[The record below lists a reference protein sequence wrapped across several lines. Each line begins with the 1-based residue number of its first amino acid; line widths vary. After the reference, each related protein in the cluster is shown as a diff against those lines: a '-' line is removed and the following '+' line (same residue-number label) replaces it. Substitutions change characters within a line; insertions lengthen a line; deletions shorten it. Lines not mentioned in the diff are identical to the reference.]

1 MRDPFELVLIGG
13 PQRDTTRT
21 LSRLVSQLWSY
32 ARSIKNKDEEEVSDE
47 PVKIT
52 PRRLR
57 LAFRRANTAGPER
70 LAA

>member
-1 MRDPFELVLIGG
+1 VDRNGTPLERF
-13 PQRDTTRT
+13 P
-21 LSRLVSQLWSY
+21 RLVSQLWSY

-57 LAFRRANTAGPER
+57 LAFRRAYGVDQER